1 MPRIDGD
8 AEHPVSRLEDG
19 KRFQQTP
26 SVRTAAREKVC
37 GQQRQHSQGTVT
49 SLRAVEE
56 KGALTMA
63 AELEFSPPEI
73 PEPTFMENVLRYG
86 LFFGAIFQ
94 LICVLAIILPVP
106 KSHKTMRKAVFR
118 TDIPSS
124 AQESFD
130 AVGTGEGLGQFEPKN
145 SETVKKPK
153 ATAPQISKKP
163 KKETKK
169 KR

>member
-1 MPRIDGD
+1 MGSSSGTARPG
-8 AEHPVSRLEDG
+8 AERSGAERAVRESGLSVGVCPEE
-19 KRFQQTP
+19 TP
-26 SVRTAAREKVC
+26 
-37 GQQRQHSQGTVT
+37 VT

-106 KSHKTMRKAVFR
+106 KSHKT
-118 TDIPSS
+118 DSDS
-124 AQESFD
+124 
-130 AVGTGEGLGQFEPKN
+130 FEPKN

>member
-1 MPRIDGD
+1 
-8 AEHPVSRLEDG
+8 
-19 KRFQQTP
+19 
-26 SVRTAAREKVC
+26 
-37 GQQRQHSQGTVT
+37 
-49 SLRAVEE
+49 
-56 KGALTMA
+56 MA
-63 AELEFSPPEI
+63 TELDFSPPEI

-94 LICVLAIILPVP
+94 LICVLAIILPVS
-106 KSHKTMRKAVFR
+106 KSHKA
-118 TDIPSS
+118 DS
-124 AQESFD
+124 ES
-130 AVGTGEGLGQFEPKN
+130 FEPKN

>member
-1 MPRIDGD
+1 
-8 AEHPVSRLEDG
+8 
-19 KRFQQTP
+19 
-26 SVRTAAREKVC
+26 
-37 GQQRQHSQGTVT
+37 
-49 SLRAVEE
+49 
-56 KGALTMA
+56 MA
-63 AELEFSPPEI
+63 AELDFSPPEI

-94 LICVLAIILPVP
+94 LICVLAIILPVS
-106 KSHKTMRKAVFR
+106 KSHKT
-118 TDIPSS
+118 DS
-124 AQESFD
+124 ES
-130 AVGTGEGLGQFEPKN
+130 FEPKN

>member
-1 MPRIDGD
+1 
-8 AEHPVSRLEDG
+8 
-19 KRFQQTP
+19 
-26 SVRTAAREKVC
+26 
-37 GQQRQHSQGTVT
+37 
-49 SLRAVEE
+49 
-56 KGALTMA
+56 MA
-63 AELEFSPPEI
+63 AELDFSPPEI

-94 LICVLAIILPVP
+94 LICVLAIILPVS
-106 KSHKTMRKAVFR
+106 KSHKTE
-118 TDIPSS
+118 TSWIPEDSL
-124 AQESFD
+124 
-130 AVGTGEGLGQFEPKN
+130 LGQDSDSFEPKT